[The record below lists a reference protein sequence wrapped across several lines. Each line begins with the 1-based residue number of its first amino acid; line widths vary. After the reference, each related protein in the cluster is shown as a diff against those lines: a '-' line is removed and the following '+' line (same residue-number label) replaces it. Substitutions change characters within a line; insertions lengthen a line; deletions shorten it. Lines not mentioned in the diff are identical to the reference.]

1 MNWAT
6 VCCPITLLEAVR
18 RLAVRRPRARALGEE
33 RHVLRGADG
42 VHERVD
48 VDLPVRVERGHAR
61 LAAVGRDD
69 LEVDVHALAVHK
81 EDPGVRLG
89 EREDVDPDLAREDV
103 LVGVL
108 EGETKRRL
116 ARRSCDDE
124 DGARQ
129 IRRTLCHLAVIKT
142 VASMAL

>member
-18 RLAVRRPRARALGEE
+18 RLAVRRPRARAEFEGDRRLVE
-33 RHVLRGADG
+33 RSA
-42 VHERVD
+42 
-48 VDLPVRVERGHAR
+48 PRVEH
-61 LAAVGRDD
+61 D
-69 LEVDVHALAVHK
+69 LEVDVNALAVHE
-81 EDPGVRLG
+81 EDARVRLG
-89 EREDVDPDLAREDV
+89 EREDVDPDLAREDI